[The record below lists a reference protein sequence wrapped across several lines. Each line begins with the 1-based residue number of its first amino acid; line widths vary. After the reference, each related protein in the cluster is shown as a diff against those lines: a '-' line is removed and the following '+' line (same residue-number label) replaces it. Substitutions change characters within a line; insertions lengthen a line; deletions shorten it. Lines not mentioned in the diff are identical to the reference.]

1 MSLETTLDVH
11 AADGYPLAAR
21 LYRPEGAA
29 RGAVLLVSAMG
40 VPQSFYAPLARWLAA
55 QGWVAMSFDYR
66 GMGDSRRGPLERL
79 QVDLIGWAQ
88 RDCAALVEAARL
100 QATGKPLLW
109 IGHSLGGQLP
119 GLTPNIGRVD
129 RIVTVA
135 AGSGYWLENA
145 WPLKRRAWLF
155 WFVFA
160 PILTPLF
167 GYFPGKRLGMVGDL
181 PAGVVRQWRRWCLHR
196 DYLAGVEGEA
206 VLQGYAAVRAPILA
220 LGIADDEMMSRR
232 NTESL
237 HGFYR
242 GAAVTLRRVTPAEHG
257 LARIG
262 HFGFFRK
269 DHAATLWPRL
279 IGPELAALAG
289 DEAADAESP
298 IEDATATTP

>member
-21 LYRPEGAA
+21 LYRPQGTAK
-29 RGAVLLVSAMG
+29 GVVLLVSAMG

-55 QGWVAMSFDYR
+55 RGWAALSFDYR
-66 GMGDSRRGPLERL
+66 GMGDSRRGPLKAL
-79 QVDLIGWAQ
+79 DVDLIGWAQ

-100 QATGKPLLW
+100 QAPGKPLLW

-181 PAGVVRQWRRWCLHR
+181 PAGVMRQWRRWCLHR
-196 DYLAGVEGEA
+196 DYAVGVEGQA
-206 VLQGYAAVRAPILA
+206 VAQGFAAVRAPVLA
-220 LGIADDEMMSRR
+220 LGIEDDEMMSRR

-237 HGFYR
+237 HGLYR
-242 GAAVTLRRVTPAEHG
+242 GAAVALRRVAPAEHG

-269 DHAATLWPRL
+269 EHATTLWPRL
-279 IGPELAALAG
+279 IGPELAALEAEAPKPVESPA
-289 DEAADAESP
+289 EAATSALP
-298 IEDATATTP
+298 